1 MLTRS
6 GSFWDLLTDVAL
18 LFFKFGAR
26 AFGRMPNSTAICC
39 TFPSWDRAG
48 NLDWNWNKLSHGIKP
63 YCTFFVSRT
72 ASAIYTEINP
82 LKDSIFT
89 VFPAVSGSPS
99 AAEPNDPP
107 VLSVRPGVLHSPTEG
122 QLDADDPA
130 RASMAQVAVVPT
142 EATDLEDPPDSV
154 RAVPTDEDS
163 AQPEPQGVRFRLPE
177 QGTSEVSDWIKSWS
191 SWENRSLWRYPSKPG
206 SMPEYMCRAFRVK
219 SFSLMTL
226 QLAVVFTIMLTVDH
240 YRVWTNVLTD
250 LQSGHFQDIG
260 QEVIFYSAGF
270 TTLICI
276 MATFCMKERYPIN
289 YWLMAVTTLMSGM
302 FWGMTRAVVQTTMHF
317 QIVAILF
324 CSMMGATVASRVL
337 MQRGPKLL
345 ILCLAPG
352 WAVGAA
358 CNVLVSRLILREV
371 DRIILGSTGLSMLLL
386 CIFSMDAGRYL
397 LLCRPDDFMKVV
409 VSMNSTLMVVVSIP
423 FFVLSFCFIHTGEA
437 VIEDEQESEVPT
449 QVREDHQQEIF
460 PAFPREPGPPLPAL
474 PAPARTAEA
483 PAEVVTYGY
492 LLNTTRTDQDG
503 SAHSG
508 SHVVQRIDFKIS
520 TLALSQKGG

>member
-1 MLTRS
+1 
-6 GSFWDLLTDVAL
+6 
-18 LFFKFGAR
+18 
-26 AFGRMPNSTAICC
+26 
-39 TFPSWDRAG
+39 
-48 NLDWNWNKLSHGIKP
+48 
-63 YCTFFVSRT
+63 
-72 ASAIYTEINP
+72 
-82 LKDSIFT
+82 
-89 VFPAVSGSPS
+89 
-99 AAEPNDPP
+99 
-107 VLSVRPGVLHSPTEG
+107 
-122 QLDADDPA
+122 
-130 RASMAQVAVVPT
+130 MAQVSVVPM
-142 EATDLEDPPDSV
+142 EATDPEDPPDSV
-154 RAVPTDEDS
+154 RAVPTDEES
-163 AQPEPQGVRFRLPE
+163 ARPESQGVRFRLPE
-177 QGTSEVSDWIKSWS
+177 QGTSEVSDWIKDAWS

-206 SMPEYMCRAFRVK
+206 SMPEYLCRAFRVK

-240 YRVWTNVLTD
+240 YHVWTNVLTD
-250 LQSGHFQDIG
+250 LHSGHFQDIG

-289 YWLMAVTTLMSGM
+289 YWLMALTTLMSGM

-324 CSMMGATVASRVL
+324 CSMMGATVASKVL
-337 MQRGPKLL
+337 TQRGPKLL

-358 CNVLVSRLILREV
+358 CNVLVSRLVLREL
-371 DRIILGSTGLSMLLL
+371 DRVILGSTGLSMLLL

-437 VIEDEQESEVPT
+437 VIEDEQESEVPS

-474 PAPARTAEA
+474 PALPAPAQTAE
-483 PAEVVTYGY
+483 PPSEVVSI
-492 LLNTTRTDQDG
+492 QDPM
-503 SAHSG
+503 SYS
-508 SHVVQRIDFKIS
+508 V
-520 TLALSQKGG
+520 